1 MTHSRIHPPTW
12 KHAVETVL
20 LTLLRVAASEPPIS
34 DEQDRILT
42 DVYLLCDD
50 LRTRRHRHTEK
61 TNLELSAKYGIS
73 PRTVRNWRKAG
84 CPFAK
89 GQARVLGWM
98 ARRRYVPA
106 GTKAKFGR
114 QLPTLRLKASVADL
128 RAIIRHARELKLEA
142 RLIGRECRR
151 TIGCGGSAVPG
162 GGDFWREW
170 WQSGFCPR

>member
-1 MTHSRIHPPTW
+1 MRRRLHPPTW
-12 KHAVETVL
+12 KEAIETVL
-20 LTLLRVAASEPPIS
+20 YTLLCVARSEPPIS

-89 GQARVLGWM
+89 GQARVLCWM
-98 ARRRYVPA
+98 VRRRYVPA
-106 GTKAKFGR
+106 GAKAKFGKELQR
-114 QLPTLRLKASVADL
+114 RRFNVKFKAIFTDNFAAMRANILTLKAHF
-128 RAIIRHARELKLEA
+128 RAQGLPVPDWTRGMFRAR
-142 RLIGRECRR
+142 
-151 TIGCGGSAVPG
+151 
-162 GGDFWREW
+162 
-170 WQSGFCPR
+170 